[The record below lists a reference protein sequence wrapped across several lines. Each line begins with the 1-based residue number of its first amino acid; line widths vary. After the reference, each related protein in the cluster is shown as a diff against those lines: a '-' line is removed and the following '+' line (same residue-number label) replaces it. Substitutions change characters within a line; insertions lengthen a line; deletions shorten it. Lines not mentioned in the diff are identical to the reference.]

1 MRVLSRCCSARCPPL
16 QDMGV
21 GLAVVPL
28 MGLVE
33 TVAIAKAFGTAPA
46 ILLEGGGGGCKGLE
60 GLGASLFPWGRSG
73 GGGQE
78 GPCVGHGQGLGRS

>member
-46 ILLEGGGGGCKGLE
+46 ILLEGGGGGARGWR
-60 GLGASLFPWGRSG
+60 GWGHRSSHGGSG